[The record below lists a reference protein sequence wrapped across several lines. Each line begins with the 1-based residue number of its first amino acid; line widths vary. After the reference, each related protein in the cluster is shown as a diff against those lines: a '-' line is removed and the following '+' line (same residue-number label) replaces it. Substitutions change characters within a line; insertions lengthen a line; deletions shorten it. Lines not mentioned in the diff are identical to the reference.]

1 MFAIL
6 LNCNPAVIQLSDHPN
21 TNSMKNIYTRIFLH
35 LFTIGLLLYL
45 PGSITAQCLCSLG
58 VPATP
63 QTQVI
68 TIPPTTIS
76 TLNFTFQQFNPSI
89 GTLQCVRVYDTITG
103 TSYTGARNTGP
114 DSTNFL
120 FLLSL
125 TNKVSGPGFSITHP
139 FSQTYGYD
147 LLAPYGD
154 ILNGDTIT
162 YGPANIITV
171 PTGSAGISGN
181 AAYIG
186 AGTVNISYAVN
197 GGMIT
202 QDGGSNYKSSVATTI
217 GGKVSLTYYYCPLS
231 LLANGLQHFSA
242 YKKDQSILLS
252 WDAQNAADIDQF
264 EVEYSID
271 GLSFTAIAKLQ
282 GSHSAATSS
291 YNYNYALNG
300 NSTGAVYFRIKQ
312 TSNSNTSSYSAV
324 QKIMLNEKNN
334 PGITIRPNPVVTGLT
349 VSFDRP
355 LNGDYSV
362 DLVSLSG
369 QVIVN
374 KKVKLTNSNT
384 IPVNWTSKPAP
395 GIYFTRITNTSTMEQ
410 QIVRVVVQ

>member
-1 MFAIL
+1 
-6 LNCNPAVIQLSDHPN
+6 
-21 TNSMKNIYTRIFLH
+21 MKNIYSKIFIH
-35 LFTIGLLLYL
+35 FIAFGLLIYL
-45 PGSITAQCLCSLG
+45 PAGINAQCLCSAG

-63 QTQVI
+63 QVQVI

-89 GTLQCVRVYDTITG
+89 GTLQCVKLIDTITG
-103 TSYTGARNTGP
+103 VSYTGARNTGP
-114 DSTNFL
+114 DSTDFL

-125 TNKVSGPGFSITHP
+125 TNKISGPGISMTRP
-139 FSQTYGYD
+139 FTQTYGYD

-154 ILNGDTIT
+154 PLNGDTIT
-162 YGPANIITV
+162 YGPTNIINT
-171 PTGSAGISGN
+171 PISTASTTGN

-186 AGTVNISYAVN
+186 AGTVNIVYAIN

-202 QDGGSNYKSSVATTI
+202 QDGGSNYKSAVSTTI
-217 GGKVSLTYYYCPLS
+217 GGSMSLTYYYCPSS
-231 LLANGLQHFSA
+231 LLASGLQNFSA
-242 YKKDQSILLS
+242 KKVDRNIVLK
-252 WDAQNAADIDQF
+252 WDAQNAADISLFD
-264 EVEYSID
+264 VEYSID
-271 GLSFTAIAKLQ
+271 GIAFSPVATLEA
-282 GSHSAATSS
+282 SRSAATSS

-300 NSTGAVYFRIKQ
+300 NSEGAVYFRIKQ
-312 TSNSNTSSYSAV
+312 TSTSNKTSYSAV
-324 QKIMLNEKNN
+324 QKIMLNQKNN
-334 PGITIRPNPVVTGLT
+334 PGITIRPNPVVTGLS

-355 LNGDYSV
+355 LTGDYSV

>member
-1 MFAIL
+1 M
-6 LNCNPAVIQLSDHPN
+6 NSNPAVTQLSNHPN
-21 TNSMKNIYTRIFLH
+21 TNSMKNIYTKISIH
-35 LFTIGLLLYL
+35 LLGLLLYL
-45 PGSITAQCLCSLG
+45 PAGVTAQCLCAAG

-63 QTQVI
+63 QTQVV

-89 GTLQCVRVYDTITG
+89 GTLQCVKLIDTITG
-103 TSYTGARNTGP
+103 ISYTGARNTGP
-114 DSTNFL
+114 DSTDFL

-125 TNKVSGPGFSITHP
+125 TNKVSGPGISMTRP
-139 FSQTYGYD
+139 FTQTYGYD

-154 ILNGDTIT
+154 PLNGDTIT
-162 YGPANIITV
+162 YGPTNIINT
-171 PTGSAGISGN
+171 PISTASTTGN

-186 AGTVNISYAVN
+186 AGTVNIVYAIN

-202 QDGGSNYKSSVATTI
+202 QDGGSNYKSAVSTTI
-217 GGKVSLTYYYCPLS
+217 GGSMSLTYYYCPNS
-231 LLANGLQHFSA
+231 LLASGLQNFSA
-242 YKKDQSILLS
+242 QKVDKNIVLK
-252 WDAQNAADIDQF
+252 WEAQNAADISLFDI
-264 EVEYSID
+264 EYSID
-271 GLSFTAIAKLQ
+271 GITFSPVATLEANRS
-282 GSHSAATSS
+282 SASSS

-300 NSTGAVYFRIKQ
+300 SSEGAVYFRIKQ
-312 TSNSNTSSYSAV
+312 TSINNKTSYSAV
-324 QKIMLNEKNN
+324 QKIMLNQKNN
-334 PGITIRPNPVVTGLT
+334 PGITIRPNPVVTGLS

-355 LNGDYSV
+355 LTGDYSV